1 MLAPSGES
9 ASSKIV
15 PPAKPLLPSPVSIA
29 PCCRVIFCASRV
41 ILPDAPIELSLR
53 CAVALVA
60 LATTRL
66 DTVTLDDRVILSSA
80 CKVRLP
86 AFQLVPPPEVP
97 PSAFAPSL
105 RSKSAEI
112 TIFWGSIRISP
123 CGPFS
128 ELAERLPPASATVS
142 RAENST
148 NPPAPLVLALLV
160 LAPLAL
166 APLVLA
172 LALIAAP
179 LLRVDVPCAITT
191 TEPASPP
198 PAALA
203 VTDAPAPSVISPSAS
218 NWIEPASPP
227 LWPSALTSPVMIIS
241 SSAASLVSG
250 TALPSR
256 DIIDVC
262 ELPGERLTRLS
273 MATTARAPD

>member
-148 NPPAPLVLALLV
+148 NPPAPLVLAL
-160 LAPLAL
+160 
-166 APLVLA
+166 
-172 LALIAAP
+172 ALIAAP